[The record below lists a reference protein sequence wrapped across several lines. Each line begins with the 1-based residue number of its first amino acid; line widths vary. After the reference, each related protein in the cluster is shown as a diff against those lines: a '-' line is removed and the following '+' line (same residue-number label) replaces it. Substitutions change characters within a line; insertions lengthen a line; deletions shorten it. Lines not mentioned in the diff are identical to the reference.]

1 LISLSS
7 LQEASMVTRERQL
20 RTLPGLAAAAAL
32 LVVTAIALVLVWAPL
47 GTDLSPYL
55 CLPLA
60 VLLGLAVLVSL
71 NGFLIVQ
78 PNQAKVAI
86 FFGRYLGTVRTA
98 GFHWINPLTVR
109 RHVSLRI
116 RNLDTDVL
124 KVNDAN
130 GSPIEISAVV
140 TWEVRDSAQAVFDVE
155 RYEDFVDIQAETA
168 VRHVASVFPYDAYE
182 EGQASLRGTADQVIA
197 ILHEDLQE
205 RLEVAG
211 VAVLDTRLRRLA
223 YATEIAGDML
233 RRQQADAVVAAR
245 RRIVEGA
252 VGMVDQALRDL
263 SERDIVELDEE
274 RKAAMVSNLMVVLV
288 SDRGAQPVVNSGSL
302 YT

>member
-1 LISLSS
+1 M
-7 LQEASMVTRERQL
+7 ATHERKL
-20 RTLPGLAAAAAL
+20 PTLPGFTGVAG
-32 LVVTAIALVLVWAPL
+32 VVVV
-47 GTDLSPYL
+47 
-55 CLPLA
+55 LA
-60 VLLGLAVLVSL
+60 VAVALFVAAFGGPAPSGWLVAAAVLVTL
-71 NGFLIVQ
+71 VGALAVNGFVIVQ

-86 FFGRYLGTVRTA
+86 FLGRYVGTVRTA
-98 GFHWINPLTVR
+98 GFHWVNPLTIR

-130 GSPIEISAVV
+130 GNPIEISAVI
-140 TWEVRDSAQAVFDVE
+140 TWQVRDSAQAVFDVE

-182 EGQASLRGTADQVIA
+182 ERQPSLSGAADRVIA
-197 ILHEDLQE
+197 TLHDDLQE
-205 RLEVAG
+205 RLDVAG
-211 VAVLDTRLRRLA
+211 VAVFDTRLRRLA
-223 YATEIAGDML
+223 FAPEIAADML
-233 RRQQADAVVAAR
+233 RRQQANAVVAAR
-245 RRIVEGA
+245 QRIVEGA
-252 VGMVDQALRDL
+252 VGMVDHALSSL
-263 SERDIVELDEE
+263 SERGIVELDEE

>member
-1 LISLSS
+1 M
-7 LQEASMVTRERQL
+7 ATRERKL
-20 RTLPGLAAAAAL
+20 PTLPGFVGVAGI
-32 LVVTAIALVLVWAPL
+32 LVVLAV
-47 GTDLSPYL
+47 
-55 CLPLA
+55 A
-60 VLLGLAVLVSL
+60 VLLFGAAFSGREPSGGLATAAVLATLVGL
-71 NGFLIVQ
+71 VAVNGFVIVQ

-86 FFGRYLGTVRTA
+86 FLGRYVGTVRTP
-98 GFHWINPLTVR
+98 GFHWVNPLTIR

-130 GSPIEISAVV
+130 GNPIEISAVI
-140 TWEVRDSAQAVFDVE
+140 TWQVHDSAQAVFDVE

-182 EGQASLRGTADQVIA
+182 ERQPSLSGAAERVIA
-197 ILHEDLQE
+197 TLHDDLQE
-205 RLEVAG
+205 RLDVAG
-211 VAVLDTRLRRLA
+211 VAVFDTRLRRLA
-223 YATEIAGDML
+223 YAPEIAADML
-233 RRQQADAVVAAR
+233 RRQQANAVVAAR

-252 VGMVDQALRDL
+252 VGMVDHALSSL

>member
-1 LISLSS
+1 M
-7 LQEASMVTRERQL
+7 ATHERKI
-20 RTLPGLAAAAAL
+20 TTVPGFAAVVVVLVVQAVAVALLWAAL
-32 LVVTAIALVLVWAPL
+32 TGPEPSAALVVV
-47 GTDLSPYL
+47 
-55 CLPLA
+55 A
-60 VLLGLAVLVSL
+60 VLLGLAGLVAV
-71 NGFLIVQ
+71 NGFVIVQ

-86 FFGRYLGTVRTA
+86 LLGRYVGTVRTA
-98 GFHWINPLTVR
+98 GFHWVNPLTIR

-130 GSPIEISAVV
+130 GNPIEISAVI
-140 TWEVRDSAQAVFDVE
+140 TWQVRDAAQAVFDVE

-182 EGQASLRGTADQVIA
+182 ERQPSLSGAADQVIA
-197 ILHEDLQE
+197 TLHDDLQA
-205 RLEVAG
+205 RLDVAG
-211 VAVLDTRLRRLA
+211 VAVFDTRLRRLA
-223 YATEIAGDML
+223 FAPEIAADML
-233 RRQQADAVVAAR
+233 RRQQANAVVAAR
-245 RRIVEGA
+245 QRIVEGA
-252 VGMVDQALRDL
+252 VGMVDHALSSL
-263 SERDIVELDEE
+263 SERGIVELDEE

>member
-1 LISLSS
+1 M
-7 LQEASMVTRERQL
+7 ATHERKI
-20 RTLPGLAAAAAL
+20 TTVPGFAAVVVVLVVQAVAVALLWAAL
-32 LVVTAIALVLVWAPL
+32 TGPEPSAVLVVV
-47 GTDLSPYL
+47 
-55 CLPLA
+55 A
-60 VLLGLAVLVSL
+60 VLLGLAGLVAV
-71 NGFLIVQ
+71 NGFVIVQ

-86 FFGRYLGTVRTA
+86 FLGRYVGTVRTA
-98 GFHWINPLTVR
+98 GFHWVNPLTIR

-130 GSPIEISAVV
+130 GNPIEISAVI
-140 TWEVRDSAQAVFDVE
+140 TWQVRDAAQAVFDVE

-182 EGQASLRGTADQVIA
+182 ERQPSLSGAADQVIA
-197 ILHEDLQE
+197 TLHDDLQA
-205 RLEVAG
+205 RLDVAG
-211 VAVLDTRLRRLA
+211 VAVFDTRLRRLA
-223 YATEIAGDML
+223 FAPEIAADML
-233 RRQQADAVVAAR
+233 RRQQANAVVAAR
-245 RRIVEGA
+245 QRIVEGA
-252 VGMVDQALRDL
+252 VGMVDHALSSL
-263 SERDIVELDEE
+263 SERGIVELDEE